1 MTRRSDDPGG
11 GPATRAGPRGSTDP
25 STDTAREPRSPHVV
39 IVMGVSG
46 SGKTTVGRLLAD
58 RTGWTFVD
66 ADDHHPP
73 ANVAKM
79 TRGEPLTDEDRM
91 PWLKRL
97 RALIDDALATDAP
110 MVLAC
115 SALKQRYRQVLG
127 IGDPRVTLVYLR
139 GDEARIAERMRARSD
154 HFFRPALLHSQ
165 FEALEEPED
174 ALVVDVDAA
183 PEAITSAIVGALSL
197 R

>member
-1 MTRRSDDPGG
+1 MTRHSDDPGG
-11 GPATRAGPRGSTDP
+11 EPPTRDGPRGPTDP
-25 STDTAREPRSPHVV
+25 STDSARDSRGPRVV

-46 SGKTTVGRLLAD
+46 SGKTTIGHLLAV
-58 RTGWTFVD
+58 RMGWAFVD

-79 TRGEPLTDEDRM
+79 ARGEPLTDQDRM
-91 PWLKRL
+91 PWLARL
-97 RALIDDALATDAP
+97 RAMVDDALTKDAP

-115 SALKQRYRQVLG
+115 SALKQRYREILG
-127 IGDPRVTLVYLR
+127 VGDPHLALVYLR

-154 HFFRPALLHSQ
+154 HFFQPALLHSQ

-174 ALVVDVDAA
+174 ALVVDVDAT
-183 PEAITSAIVGALSL
+183 PEDITSAIVRVLSP